1 MIKVKDLFKQE
12 MNWVGPKCNHKSL
25 YQREGE
31 GDYKPKTCDRVEESE
46 RQPRNAAATRREE
59 TRTDSP
65 QSLQSEHGPADT
77 LI

>member
-31 GDYKPKTCDRVEESE
+31 GDYKPKTCDRVED
-46 RQPRNAAATRREE
+46 RQRVAAKECRSHQKGRDEN
-59 TRTDSP
+59 RFSP
-65 QSLQSEHGPADT
+65 EPAE
-77 LI
+77 